1 MKNNNNLHVS
11 SAYGFSFFLALPAIS
26 LLLMMLFDSRID
38 FDPSVVYLFL
48 PSFIYLLYAHFFIR
62 NYYKR
67 KLEKRIMAL
76 EKINISVDEMV
87 SKNVE
92 NKNFNF
98 LGLGANVG
106 EYFFIIYNKEY
117 DKNFKISSV
126 RHKPDY
132 ADIYIPEWEGKKMS
146 IYIDPKELED
156 SEDTL
161 RVFRFSLGT
170 YNLEDNYAYSISE
183 DIARKG
189 LFEGLFLLYPMLF
202 VCVYLFIVGIE
213 L

>member
-11 SAYGFSFFLALPAIS
+11 TAYGFSFFLALPAIA

-48 PSFIYLLYAHFFIR
+48 PSFMYLLYAHFFIR

-76 EKINISVDEMV
+76 EKINITVDEMV

-106 EYFFIIYNKEY
+106 EYFFTVYNKEY

-183 DIARKG
+183 DIAKKG
-189 LFEGLFLLYPMLF
+189 LFEGLFLLSPMLF
-202 VCVYLFIVGIE
+202 VCVYFFIEGIE